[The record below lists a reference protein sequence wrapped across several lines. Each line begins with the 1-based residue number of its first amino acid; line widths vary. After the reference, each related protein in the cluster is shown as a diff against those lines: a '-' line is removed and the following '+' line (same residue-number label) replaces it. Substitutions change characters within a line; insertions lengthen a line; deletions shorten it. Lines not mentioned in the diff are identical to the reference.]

1 MFLIDFYF
9 SYFTAACFVHGVSP
23 FRDGFAGSF
32 YAKKQRHDERL
43 PPFFGLSG
51 YAYTER
57 AKRARKKEKGK
68 RIKDGG

>member
-1 MFLIDFYF
+1 
-9 SYFTAACFVHGVSP
+9 VSP